1 MKLTDIVLITSTS
14 FFTFHVKVL
23 YFSLLV
29 YFFSL
34 LSRIFKNEVKDKN
47 SWMYC
52 DICLHISKLK
62 ILLSSL
68 NLNSD
73 IICISESRITK
84 SNLQTSNV
92 HIPGYNLNKHPQN
105 FLQMVH
111 WFIYLKISSYN
122 LCEISWY
129 SFRWTFNLVS
139 PNLAYPDETQTRNWN
154 TQQGKIPRKHS
165 YTQNP
170 KLYTILNLELIFFMP
185 VSFGIKT
192 TKIHKFI
199 FKPSKTEHSNHSI

>member
-1 MKLTDIVLITSTS
+1 MKLTDIILIASTS

-34 LSRIFKNEVKDKN
+34 FSTIFKNEVKDKN
-47 SWMYC
+47 FSMYC
-52 DICLHISKLK
+52 GICPHVNKLK

-92 HIPGYNLNKHPQN
+92 HIPGYNTEQGSTESSVTGSLICISQN
-105 FLQMVH
+105 
-111 WFIYLKISSYN
+111 
-122 LCEISWY
+122 
-129 SFRWTFNLVS
+129 
-139 PNLAYPDETQTRNWN
+139 
-154 TQQGKIPRKHS
+154 
-165 YTQNP
+165 
-170 KLYTILNLELIFFMP
+170 IFFQ
-185 VSFGIKT
+185 FLW
-192 TKIHKFI
+192 
-199 FKPSKTEHSNHSI
+199 SILVFF

>member
-1 MKLTDIVLITSTS
+1 MKLTDIVLIASTS
-14 FFTFHVKVL
+14 FFTFHFKVL

-34 LSRIFKNEVKDKN
+34 FSRIFKNEVKDKN
-47 SWMYC
+47 SLMYC
-52 DICLHISKLK
+52 DICPHINKLK

-73 IICISESRITK
+73 IIWISESRITK

-139 PNLAYPDETQTRNWN
+139 PCFVYPDETQTRNWN
-154 TQQGKIPRKHS
+154 TQQGKVPSKHS
-165 YTQNP
+165 YTKNCIP
-170 KLYTILNLELIFFMP
+170 F
-185 VSFGIKT
+185 
-192 TKIHKFI
+192 
-199 FKPSKTEHSNHSI
+199 SIWNSSSLCLSVMGSRQQR